1 MKKQT
6 HSRHR
11 GFTLIE
17 LLVVI
22 AIIGL
27 LSTMAVIQLN
37 DARAKARD
45 ARRISDVKQL
55 ATIIEMESTESP
67 VSTIKTGAAP
77 GVDAPVDTIVKTCT
91 LPGQVAQFANFE
103 DPSDDDDTACV
114 NAGTAPCEYAI
125 SSKDG
130 LSGASVDDY
139 QICFNIEKGAG
150 SLSAGFNSIETGSMM
165 VVGCD

>member
-6 HSRHR
+6 HSHSR

-45 ARRISDVKQL
+45 AKRISDVKQL
-55 ATIIEMESTESP
+55 STILEMEGSDSP
-67 VSTIKTGAAP
+67 GPFVEIGGATP
-77 GVDAPVDTIVKTCT
+77 TPAPVDTLAKDCT
-91 LPGQVAQFANFE
+91 GPGQVSQFENFE
-103 DPSDDDDTACV
+103 DPSDT
-114 NAGTAPCEYAI
+114 
-125 SSKDG
+125 
-130 LSGASVDDY
+130 VDDPCVGGSTPSDD
-139 QICFNIEKGAG
+139 IC
-150 SLSAGFNSIETGSMM
+150 
-165 VVGCD
+165 